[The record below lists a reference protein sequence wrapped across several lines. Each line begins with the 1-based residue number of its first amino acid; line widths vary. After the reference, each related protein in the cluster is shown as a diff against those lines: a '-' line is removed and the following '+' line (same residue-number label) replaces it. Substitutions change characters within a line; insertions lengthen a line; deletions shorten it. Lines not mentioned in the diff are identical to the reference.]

1 VRFLYIELAVF
12 QELHNKNEVFV
23 FQSNGKK
30 IVLVFFVLLR
40 ADRVAFDF

>member
-1 VRFLYIELAVF
+1 VRFLCIEPVVF
-12 QELHNKNEVFV
+12 QEFHNKNEVFV

-30 IVLVFFVLLR
+30 IALVFFVLLR

>member
-1 VRFLYIELAVF
+1 VRFLYIELVVF
-12 QELHNKNEVFV
+12 REYHNKNEVSV

-30 IVLVFFVLLR
+30 IALVFFVLLR